1 MKRVNLVSTNIR
13 STLKYVIIALLVGVC
28 VNYFGNLSTKD
39 KMDQYISDYKQFKT
53 RADSAVRFADSL
65 KTQITIETN
74 EAREAE
80 LRAEIYAKDVKKLK
94 MTTANL
100 LSRRD
105 SLMQETIIPK
115 TVEDSLELVR
125 SIIPLQD
132 SIITSQ
138 NGTISN
144 QENQITE
151 LTRAL
156 KNKDNAILLLTTSR
170 DSLQKVIINI
180 PPPPKNPNKLFGIPL
195 PSRKASFVLG
205 TVVGL
210 ATAVTI
216 IK

>member
-1 MKRVNLVSTNIR
+1 
-13 STLKYVIIALLVGVC
+13 
-28 VNYFGNLSTKD
+28 
-39 KMDQYISDYKQFKT
+39 MDQYISEYKEFKT

-65 KTQITIETN
+65 KTQIAIETN
-74 EAREAE
+74 EARAAE
-80 LRAEIYAKDVKKLK
+80 MRAETYAKDVKKLK

-105 SLMQETIIPK
+105 SLMQETIMPK
-115 TVEDSLELVR
+115 TVEDSLEFVR

-138 NGTISN
+138 NGTILN

-151 LTRAL
+151 LSRAL

-195 PSRKASFVLG
+195 PSRKASFVVG

-210 ATAVTI
+210 AAAVTI